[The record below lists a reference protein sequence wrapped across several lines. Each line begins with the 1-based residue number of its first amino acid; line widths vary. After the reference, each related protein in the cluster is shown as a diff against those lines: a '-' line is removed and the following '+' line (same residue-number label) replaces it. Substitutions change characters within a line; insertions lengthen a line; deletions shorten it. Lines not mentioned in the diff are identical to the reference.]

1 MTPQEKLA
9 AMKAKAQV
17 AKEPEPQT
25 EIEIGGVSFKGGK
38 IFVVLTALSTLGGA
52 AWGGFEFY
60 NDYRN
65 MKEQIESYVAP
76 DLSGFQ
82 EQLSVM
88 EERMATMDIT
98 VEEAR
103 NYTRDAKT
111 DLRKDIDRI
120 EAVVEKTEDRTKE
133 VQTEAFDAIRAME
146 KQTRELLDNAE
157 ARFDNKRDALD
168 LDTERK
174 LKDLEER
181 MNNTIQRAL
190 DNPLAN

>member
-1 MTPQEKLA
+1 MTPQEKLQA
-9 AMKAKAQV
+9 LKAKAQA

-25 EIEIGGVSFKGGK
+25 EIEIGGISFKGGK
-38 IFVVLTALSTLGGA
+38 IFVVLTALSTAGGGL
-52 AWGGFEFY
+52 WGAFEFY
-60 NDYRN
+60 KDYMD
-65 MKEQIESYVAP
+65 MKEQIQSYVAP

-157 ARFDNKRDALD
+157 QRFDNKRDALD

>member
-9 AMKAKAQV
+9 AMKAKSQAV
-17 AKEPEPQT
+17 KEPEPQT

-120 EAVVEKTEDRTKE
+120 EAVVDKTESRTKE
-133 VQTEAFDAIRAME
+133 VQTESFDAIRAME

-181 MNNTIQRAL
+181 MNNTIQRVL

>member
-157 ARFDNKRDALD
+157 QRFDNKRDALD

>member
-1 MTPQEKLA
+1 MTPQEKLN
-9 AMKAKAQV
+9 AMKQKAQA

-25 EIEIGGVSFKGGK
+25 EIEIAGVSFKGGK
-38 IFVVLTALSTLGGA
+38 IFVVLTGLSTAGGA
-52 AWGGFEFY
+52 LWGAFEFY
-60 NDYRN
+60 KDYMD
-65 MKEQIESYVAP
+65 MKEQIQSYVAP

-120 EAVVEKTEDRTKE
+120 EAIVEKTEDRTKE
-133 VQTEAFDAIRAME
+133 VQTEAFDAIRQME

-157 ARFDNKRDALD
+157 QRFDNKRDALD

>member
-65 MKEQIESYVAP
+65 MKEQIQSYVAP

-157 ARFDNKRDALD
+157 QRFDNKRDALD

>member
-9 AMKAKAQV
+9 AMKAKSQAV
-17 AKEPEPQT
+17 KEPEPQT

-103 NYTRDAKT
+103 NYTRDAKN

-120 EAVVEKTEDRTKE
+120 EAIVDKTESRTKE
-133 VQTEAFDAIRAME
+133 VQTESFDAIRAME

-181 MNNTIQRAL
+181 MNNTIQRVL

>member
-120 EAVVEKTEDRTKE
+120 EAVVDKTESRTKE

-181 MNNTIQRAL
+181 MNNTIQRVL

>member
-103 NYTRDAKT
+103 NYTRDAKN

-120 EAVVEKTEDRTKE
+120 EAIVDKTESRTKQ

>member
-9 AMKAKAQV
+9 AMKAKAQS

-88 EERMATMDIT
+88 EERMAAMELS

-103 NYTRDAKT
+103 GYTRDAKT

-120 EAVVEKTEDRTKE
+120 EAIVEKTEDRTKE
-133 VQTEAFDAIRAME
+133 VQTEAFDAIRQME
-146 KQTRELLDNAE
+146 KQTREVLDNAE
-157 ARFDNKRDALD
+157 QRFDNKRDALD

>member
-1 MTPQEKLA
+1 MTPQEKLQ
-9 AMKAKAQV
+9 AMKAKAAQ

-38 IFVVLTALSTLGGA
+38 IFVVLTALSTLGGT

-65 MKEQIESYVAP
+65 MKEQINSYVAP

-88 EERMATMDIT
+88 ETEMAALEQK
-98 VEEAR
+98 VEDAR
-103 NYTRDAKT
+103 NYTRDIKT
-111 DLRKDIDRI
+111 DIREDIDRLEKI
-120 EAVVEKTEDRTKE
+120 VEATEDRTKD
-133 VQTEAFDAIRAME
+133 VQTEAFTAIRAME
-146 KQTRELLDNAE
+146 SQTRDMIDNAE
-157 ARFDNKRDALD
+157 QRFDNKRDALD

-181 MNNTIQRAL
+181 LNNTVQRAL
-190 DNPLAN
+190 DNPLSN

>member
-1 MTPQEKLA
+1 
-9 AMKAKAQV
+9 MKAKSQAV
-17 AKEPEPQT
+17 KEPEPQT

-38 IFVVLTALSTLGGA
+38 IFVVLSALSTLGGA

-65 MKEQIESYVAP
+65 MKEQIQSYVAP

-120 EAVVEKTEDRTKE
+120 EAIVDKTESRTKE

-181 MNNTIQRAL
+181 MNNTIQRVL

>member
-1 MTPQEKLA
+1 MTPQEKLQA
-9 AMKAKAQV
+9 LKAKAKA

-25 EIEIGGVSFKGGK
+25 EIEIGGISFKGGK
-38 IFVVLTALSTLGGA
+38 IFVILTALSTAGGGL
-52 AWGGFEFY
+52 WGAFEFY
-60 NDYRN
+60 KDYMD
-65 MKEQIESYVAP
+65 MKEQIQSYVAP

-88 EERMATMDIT
+88 EERMATIDIT

-157 ARFDNKRDALD
+157 QRFDNKRDALD

>member
-1 MTPQEKLA
+1 MTPQEKMK
-9 AMKAKAQV
+9 AMKAKAAQ
-17 AKEPEPQT
+17 AREPEPQT

-38 IFVVLTALSTLGGA
+38 IFVVLTVLSTLGGT

-65 MKEQIESYVAP
+65 MKEQISSYVAP

-88 EERMATMDIT
+88 EATMRT
-98 VEEAR
+98 LEQQVEDSR
-103 NYTRDAKT
+103 GYTRDIKN
-111 DLRKDIDRI
+111 DIRKDIDRL
-120 EAVVEKTEDRTKE
+120 EAIVEATEDRTKA
-133 VQTEAFDAIRAME
+133 VQTESFTAVRVME
-146 KQTRELLDNAE
+146 KQVREMIDNAE
-157 ARFDNKRDALD
+157 DRFDNKRDALD

-181 MNNTIQRAL
+181 LNNTVQRAL
-190 DNPLAN
+190 DNPLSN

>member
-9 AMKAKAQV
+9 AMKAKSQAV
-17 AKEPEPQT
+17 KEPEPQT

>member
-9 AMKAKAQV
+9 AMKAKA

-25 EIEIGGVSFKGGK
+25 EIEICGVSFKGGK

-157 ARFDNKRDALD
+157 QRFDNKRDALD

>member
-9 AMKAKAQV
+9 AMKAKSQAV
-17 AKEPEPQT
+17 KEPEPQT

-103 NYTRDAKT
+103 NYTRDAKN

-120 EAVVEKTEDRTKE
+120 EAIVDKTESRTKE

>member
-9 AMKAKAQV
+9 AMKAKSQAV
-17 AKEPEPQT
+17 KEPEPQT

-103 NYTRDAKT
+103 NYTRDAKN

-120 EAVVEKTEDRTKE
+120 EAIVDKTESRTKQ

-181 MNNTIQRAL
+181 MNNTIQRVL

>member
-1 MTPQEKLA
+1 MSVRDKLEE
-9 AMKAKAQV
+9 MKKRSQ
-17 AKEPEPQT
+17 PEPQT
-25 EIEIGGVSFKGGK
+25 EIEIGGISFKGGK
-38 IFVVLTALSTLGGA
+38 IFLVLTALSSAGGA
-52 AWGGFEFY
+52 LWGGFEFY
-60 NDYRN
+60 KDYMD
-65 MKEQIESYVAP
+65 MKEQIQSYVAP

-120 EAVVEKTEDRTKE
+120 EAIVEKTEDRTKE
-133 VQTEAFDAIRAME
+133 VQTEAFDAIRQME

-157 ARFDNKRDALD
+157 QRFDNKRDALD